1 MVTNYSVQNIKS
13 ALGMVNEEGN
23 AYSPAQN
30 NILNILNDP
39 LKSMKKCR
47 I

>member
-1 MVTNYSVQNIKS
+1 MVTHYYVQNIKS
-13 ALGMVNEEGN
+13 ALGMLNKEGN

-30 NILNILNDP
+30 NILNILNNP